1 VVSVKGDKIGVK
13 STTFQR
19 PSTTSTTSGKKKS
32 TSKGTRTATPTM
44 KTSNVT
50 VTLPSAVAITE
61 TVAGTTADVAVGSCL
76 TATGTTSAGSVT
88 ANRVVVSQPV
98 SGSCTG
104 GFGFGGGPRP
114 GPWWER
120 HERIRVAAPR
130 AQARIRVQ
138 PALTADGDE
147 T

>member
-1 VVSVKGDKIGVK
+1 MKGDKIVVK

-61 TVAGTTADVAVGSCL
+61 TVAGTTADVAVGSCV
-76 TATGTTSAGSVT
+76 TATGTTSAGAST
-88 ANRVVVSQPV
+88 RRVVVSQPV
-98 SGSCTG
+98 SGSCTA
-104 GFGFGGGPRP
+104 GFGFGRRGG
-114 GPWWER
+114 GSTGGTGD
-120 HERIRVAAPR
+120 VASVSEVR
-130 AQARIRVQ
+130 RR
-138 PALTADGDE
+138 
-147 T
+147 